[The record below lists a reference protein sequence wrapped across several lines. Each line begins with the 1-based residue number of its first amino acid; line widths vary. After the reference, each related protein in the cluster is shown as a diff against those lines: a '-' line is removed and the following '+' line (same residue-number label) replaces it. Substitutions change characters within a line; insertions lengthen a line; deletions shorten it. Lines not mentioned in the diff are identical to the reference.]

1 MVYKIQ
7 ESEAIAQQTSAVVSV
22 RMLWTALNALTEPGV
37 LLELFLTI
45 FKFLFFL
52 LLLRASLGKNFGIT
66 ISRDEHVSIQN
77 IILTNNTLQPISMA
91 FSRFKRTEHKKMHFG
106 LAGYLVKLCIDNEFH
121 YIK

>member
-22 RMLWTALNALTEPGV
+22 RMLRTLLNALTEPGV

-45 FKFLFFL
+45 FKFLFSL

-66 ISRDEHVSIQN
+66 ISRDEHVSI
-77 IILTNNTLQPISMA
+77 
-91 FSRFKRTEHKKMHFG
+91 
-106 LAGYLVKLCIDNEFH
+106 
-121 YIK
+121 